1 MLLLNKNANQPPVSN
16 KWRKNVSYIWN
27 LMKKIIIAVFFV
39 LLAGNTYAQQED
51 TVRVLVLS
59 PYKLITDKACEAVYN
74 ELDKKIQANRPQLYA
89 AMKHE
94 RDDNPDEFNAQ
105 PWYVKQ
111 MYESQ
116 LALLNK
122 LTLANQLSFLF
133 SDFLNYRMGKPLK
146 IKPRLVIVTAATS
159 PGNIA
164 AYKKIAASND
174 FIVNI
179 PMMRIYK
186 TAQGAIMAK
195 ATTQLY
201 NCHTNTIVLEKETE
215 GNTVAQPYD
224 IVRCN
229 DGGLDCAM
237 LNAVYP
243 NFFECL
249 DIIGR
254 SAGKSI
260 DR

>member
-1 MLLLNKNANQPPVSN
+1 MNTHRHLAEKRYANSIVHL
-16 KWRKNVSYIWN
+16 N
-27 LMKKIIIAVFFV
+27 LMKRIIIVA
-39 LLAGNTYAQQED
+39 LLWLLGSNSYAQQED
-51 TVRVLVLS
+51 TVKVLVLS
-59 PYKLITDKACEAVYN
+59 PYKVVVDKACQAAYN

-94 RDDNPDEFNAQ
+94 RDDNPQEFNAQ

-116 LALLNK
+116 LALLNQ

-159 PGNIA
+159 PGSIA
-164 AYKKIAASND
+164 AYKKLAGTND

-179 PMMRIYK
+179 PAMQVYK
-186 TAQGAIMAK
+186 TMQGVIMAK

-201 NCHTNTIVLEKETE
+201 NCHTNTIVLDKETE
-215 GNTVAQPYD
+215 GNTITQPYD

-229 DGGLDCAM
+229 DGGIDCAM

-249 DIIGR
+249 DIIGK
-254 SAGKSI
+254 SAGKHI